1 MIVTDVWDEKYLK
14 EVSDAVHA
22 KGNGFVYGHV
32 SGIFGSA
39 FVDFGEVIFFFLF
52 FQGFYFKR
60 S

>member
-1 MIVTDVWDEKYLK
+1 VIVTDVWDEKYLK

-39 FVDFGEVIFFFLF
+39 FVDFGEDFTLKDPN
-52 FQGFYFKR
+52 GEEPK
-60 S
+60 